1 MERGETH
8 ANSTLICYLLNMEP
22 HSINPEHKLARTK
35 SASVKRMKN
44 VVTVV
49 VTTEVTWSKLWS
61 RTNPKL

>member
-22 HSINPEHKLARTK
+22 NSIHPEHK

-44 VVTVV
+44 VATVV
-49 VTTEVTWSKLWS
+49 VTTEVTWSKRLVENKS
-61 RTNPKL
+61 KIVRL